1 FIICSKK
8 EKPRVS
14 LISFLIKE
22 GYIKYAIY
30 FIQKLRV
37 SLSGSAYHLTNLLST
52 LNSWI
57 PEEGIEPHPHMDL
70 YELSTQLLHLVNS
83 LSEERSF
90 SDTRSSTTPPDN
102 LFFFF
107 LKTLRARKEFGIL
120 LMTFPRLILIE
131 DFLVQLSDGTNK
143 PCTLFEISIHFKS
156 PELVIEVIHQ
166 LQLRNLLFQEDGS
179 PSEFFN
185 LKRINLISLFFDQ
198 PVLYQIIHNVVS
210 DRFPLLAP
218 ELLNQFS
225 LNFFCRNTG
234 KLLEKMREQVD
245 LFKILPTDLLTKWKL
260 INPSNI
266 RTTFMKQ
273 TLALQKAYYAQCL
286 AEVERLEKAI
296 SEKKADL
303 MTKKENQKEV
313 AAKKETLVE
322 ALNAV
327 KNQSALE
334 LKELED

>member
-1 FIICSKK
+1 
-8 EKPRVS
+8 
-14 LISFLIKE
+14 
-22 GYIKYAIY
+22 
-30 FIQKLRV
+30 
-37 SLSGSAYHLTNLLST
+37 
-52 LNSWI
+52 
-57 PEEGIEPHPHMDL
+57 
-70 YELSTQLLHLVNS
+70 
-83 LSEERSF
+83 
-90 SDTRSSTTPPDN
+90 
-102 LFFFF
+102 
-107 LKTLRARKEFGIL
+107 
-120 LMTFPRLILIE
+120 
-131 DFLVQLSDGTNK
+131 
-143 PCTLFEISIHFKS
+143 
-156 PELVIEVIHQ
+156 
-166 LQLRNLLFQEDGS
+166 
-179 PSEFFN
+179 
-185 LKRINLISLFFDQ
+185 RINLISLFFDQ

-273 TLALQKAYYAQCL
+273 TLALQKAYYAQCV

-334 LKELED
+334 LKELEDTLKRDLAPLTDEFEAVSTEKERVKQKLVDLKREIQKTQSECEGLINSQKEVTQRIDAQSRAHEKNIASLEQQISVAQDLLAKTNIPLEAQKNKLDKTKETLAQEKAKNATLFQQLSGLKNALNAAKAETAQRKSELVATEKALGPLVMLYIKEGPKAVSDPTLATCASL